1 MAEGN
6 DNHQTDKER
15 CYMTVGQRIQNARKM
30 AGLTQKE
37 LGQRMGLSYQSIA
50 QWENGLRKPKKETIE
65 KLADALCVS
74 IDTLTGREVPAVPG
88 PMENDPNMAE
98 LCFRNGE
105 AHMKEKVIALLMEH
119 KVCTDGVC
127 HRHITQ
133 IIQKIEK
140 L

>member
-1 MAEGN
+1 MKIEELHFSVRTYN
-6 DNHQTDKER
+6 CLKRSRIDTVEQLQVMTDDELKQISGFGLKCLKEVR
-15 CYMTVGQRIQNARKM
+15 QVI
-30 AGLTQKE
+30 TQK
-37 LGQRMGLSYQSIA
+37 
-50 QWENGLRKPKKETIE
+50 
-65 KLADALCVS
+65 
-74 IDTLTGREVPAVPG
+74 PAIPG
-88 PMENDPNMAE
+88 PMESDYNMAE

-105 AHMKEKVIALLMEH
+105 ANMKEKVIAMLMDH

>member
-1 MAEGN
+1 MKIEELKFSVRTYN
-6 DNHQTDKER
+6 CLKRSRIDTVEQLQVLTDDELKQIRGFGWKCFKEVR
-15 CYMTVGQRIQNARKM
+15 QVIP
-30 AGLTQKE
+30 
-37 LGQRMGLSYQSIA
+37 
-50 QWENGLRKPKKETIE
+50 RKPI
-65 KLADALCVS
+65 
-74 IDTLTGREVPAVPG
+74 IPG

-105 AHMKEKVIALLMEH
+105 ENMKEKVIALLMDH